1 MKKFAVIALSLAMA
15 VLLAPAGSATAA
27 SRSTDHPQPTGLTLA
42 VYGDAPYGTTP
53 TDTAQ
58 LDATPGFIAS
68 VNADPDV
75 SLVTQIGDIHSG
87 KQFCTQAY
95 DQSVYDLWT
104 KFADP
109 LVYTPGDNET
119 TDCHK
124 VAEGGGLYNPTT
136 QTIDYVLDAN
146 GNPVDYAKGNPAA
159 NLALIRS
166 IFFARPGLTL
176 GAHKKLVLSQSFA
189 YDRSHPSDRKFVEN
203 VAWYQAGI
211 VFVTINLPGGSNND
225 TDVWYGTP
233 TESPAQTQAREERTG
248 ADLRWLDTAFS
259 LAKLSH
265 AKGVVIGA
273 QADMWDPEKGAAHQA
288 GYEPFV
294 ASVASHTASLG
305 KPVLMLN
312 GDSHV
317 YRSDN
322 PLSSTASCTWELAT
336 ACTSVAYIHPGYE
349 VANFHRIVV
358 HGSTFPFEYL
368 RVAINTRHPPAAG
381 ANSFG
386 PFSWERIQPS

>member
-1 MKKFAVIALSLAMA
+1 MKKFAVIALSLALA
-15 VLLAPAGSATAA
+15 GLLAPTGSAAAA
-27 SRSTDHPQPTGLTLA
+27 SQSGDNPRAPGLTLA
-42 VYGDAPYGTTP
+42 VYGDSPYGTTP

-68 VNADPDV
+68 INADPDV

-87 KQFCTQAY
+87 KQYCTRAY

-124 VAEGGGLYNPTT
+124 VAEGGGAYNPTT

-146 GNPVDYAKGNPAA
+146 GNPVGYANGNPVA

-166 IFFARPGLTL
+166 IFFAQPGRTL
-176 GAHKKLVLSQSFA
+176 GAHKKLVLSQAAA
-189 YDRSHPSDRKFVEN
+189 YDRRHPSDRKFVEN
-203 VAWYQAGI
+203 VMWSQAGI
-211 VFVTINLPGGSNND
+211 VFVTIDLPGGSNND

-233 TESPAQTQAREERTG
+233 TESPAQTQAREERTS
-248 ADLRWLDTAFS
+248 ADLRWLDSAFS

-288 GYEPFV
+288 GYEPIV

-305 KPVLMLN
+305 RPVLMLN

-336 ACTSVAYIHPGYE
+336 ACTSVSFMHPGYE

-358 HGSTFPFEYL
+358 HGSTFPLEWL
-368 RVAINTRHPPAAG
+368 KLNIDPGTNG
-381 ANSFG
+381 NSATVFG
-386 PFSWERIQPS
+386 PFSWARQIQP

>member
-1 MKKFAVIALSLAMA
+1 MKKFAVIALSLALA
-15 VLLAPAGSATAA
+15 VLLAPTGSAAAA
-27 SRSTDHPQPTGLTLA
+27 SRSADNPQAPGLTLA
-42 VYGDAPYGTTP
+42 VYGDSPYGTTP

-87 KQFCTQAY
+87 KQYCTRAY

-124 VAEGGGLYNPTT
+124 VAEGGGAYNPTT

-146 GNPVDYAKGNPAA
+146 GNPVDYAKGDPVA

-166 IFFARPGLTL
+166 IFFAQPGRTL
-176 GAHKKLVLSQSFA
+176 GAHTKLVLSQAVA
-189 YDRSHPSDRKFVEN
+189 YDRRHPSDRKFVEN
-203 VAWYQAGI
+203 VMWSQAGI
-211 VFVTINLPGGSNND
+211 VFVTIDLPGGSNND

-259 LAKLSH
+259 LAKLGH

-294 ASVASHTASLG
+294 SSVASHTASLG

-322 PLSSTASCTWELAT
+322 PLSSTASCAWELAT
-336 ACTSVAYIHPGYE
+336 ACTSVSYIHPGYE

-358 HGSTFPFEYL
+358 HGSTFPLEWL
-368 RVAINTRHPPAAG
+368 KLSIDPGTNGNSAT
-381 ANSFG
+381 SFG
-386 PFSWERIQPS
+386 PFSWARQIQP

>member
-1 MKKFAVIALSLAMA
+1 MRKFAVIALSLALPLII
-15 VLLAPAGSATAA
+15 VPAANATAPG
-27 SRSTDHPQPTGLTLA
+27 RSGDHPRTTTLTLA
-42 VYGDAPYGTTP
+42 VYGDSPYGTTP
-53 TDTAQ
+53 TDTSQ
-58 LDATPGFIAS
+58 LTATPGFVDSI
-68 VNADPDV
+68 NADPDV
-75 SLVTQIGDIHSG
+75 RLVTHIGDIHSG

-146 GNPVDYAKGNPAA
+146 GNPVDYAKGDPVA
-159 NLALIRS
+159 NLDLIRS
-166 IFFARPGLTL
+166 TFFAHPGRTL
-176 GAHKKLVLSQSFA
+176 GKRKQIVLSQSLA
-189 YDRSHPSDRKFVEN
+189 YDRRHPSDRKFVEN
-203 VAWYQAGI
+203 VLWYQAGV

-225 TDVWYGTP
+225 TDIWYGTP
-233 TESPAQTQAREERTG
+233 TESSAQTQAREQRTA

-259 LAKLSH
+259 LARLTH
-265 AKGVVIGA
+265 AKGVMIGA
-273 QADMWDPEKGAAHQA
+273 QADMWDPEKGAAHQS
-288 GYEPFV
+288 GYEPIV

-305 KPVLMLN
+305 KPVLMVN
-312 GDSHV
+312 GDSHT

-322 PLSSTASCTWELAT
+322 PLSSTAPCTWELAT
-336 ACTSVAYIHPGYE
+336 ACTSVSFIHPGYE

-358 HGSTFPFEYL
+358 HGSTFPLEWL
-368 RVAINTRHPPAAG
+368 KLTVDPS
-381 ANSFG
+381 ANADSPTAFG
-386 PFSWERIQPS
+386 PFSWARQIQP

>member
-1 MKKFAVIALSLAMA
+1 MRKFAVIALSLALA
-15 VLLAPAGSATAA
+15 VLLAPAGSANAT
-27 SRSTDHPQPTGLTLA
+27 SRSGDHQQPPALTLA
-42 VYGDAPYGTTP
+42 VYGDSPYGTSP

-58 LDATPGFIAS
+58 LAATPGFIDS
-68 VNADPDV
+68 INADPDV

-87 KQFCTQAY
+87 KQYCTQAY

-104 KFADP
+104 KFTDS

-124 VAEGGGLYNPTT
+124 VAEGGGTYNPTT
-136 QTIDYVLDAN
+136 QTIDYVLDAS
-146 GNPVDYAKGNPAA
+146 GNPVDYAKGDPVA

-166 IFFARPGLTL
+166 TFFAQPGLTL
-176 GAHKKLVLSQSFA
+176 GTHKKLVLSQSSA
-189 YDRSHPSDRKFVEN
+189 YDRRHPSDRKFVEN
-203 VAWYQAGI
+203 VLWYQAG
-211 VFVTINLPGGSNND
+211 VLFVTINLPGGSNND

-233 TESPAQTQAREERTG
+233 NESPAQTQAREERTG

-259 LAKLSH
+259 LARISH

-322 PLSSTASCTWELAT
+322 PLSSTASCTWQLAT
-336 ACTSVAYIHPGYE
+336 ACTSVAFIHPGYE

-358 HGSTFPFEYL
+358 HGSTFPLEWL
-368 RVAINTRHPPAAG
+368 KLTIDPG
-381 ANSFG
+381 ANGNSATSFG
-386 PFSWERIQPS
+386 PFSWARQIQP